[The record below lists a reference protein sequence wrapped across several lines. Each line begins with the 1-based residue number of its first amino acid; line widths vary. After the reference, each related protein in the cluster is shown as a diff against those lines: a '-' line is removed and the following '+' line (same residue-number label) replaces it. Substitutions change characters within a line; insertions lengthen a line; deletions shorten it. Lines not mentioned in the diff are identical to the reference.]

1 MELWID
7 ADRMQVAWKLPGKG
21 FADGLRIIA
30 SDSDTIMRTA
40 VVPKFQLFRLFV
52 TEKDLFDGLCL
63 DDICILGSP
72 NLPPVIS
79 PKQMS
84 KQAGSHHVGLQA
96 GSDDDDI
103 NYGEDFVDSDNEID
117 QDDDDIFEEW
127 VDHEGTG
134 KKKETEWVDDDYNS
148 DDLDLP
154 PSDSEYEEDED
165 EVEEETK
172 KKDGEGS
179 SNKKK
184 KKEKKVKLIP
194 FRPED
199 MQHVRFKTGMVFPTV
214 VDLRKAIQEY
224 AIQNKVQIKYATN
237 DLQRVRAYCNSDED
251 CPWYLFAAP
260 DSRHKEFVV
269 KNFVGKHTCEGVWV
283 LKQFTAKY
291 LAAKYIAAF
300 RANDKMTLK
309 SFAMLVQTDF
319 NMTPSRSKLSR
330 ARRIA
335 VEEIHGDEVQQCEQ
349 LWDYAAEVR
358 R

>member
-1 MELWID
+1 MFEYFLRILGPLEELFSVEINHGGLFCGHGTNKTYLDCQTDYFDNCEVDTWSPLWIRDFLMELGID

-172 KKDGEGS
+172 KRWRRKQQQKEEKGEEG
-179 SNKKK
+179 
-184 KKEKKVKLIP
+184 E
-194 FRPED
+194 
-199 MQHVRFKTGMVFPTV
+199 
-214 VDLRKAIQEY
+214 A
-224 AIQNKVQIKYATN
+224 
-237 DLQRVRAYCNSDED
+237 
-251 CPWYLFAAP
+251 
-260 DSRHKEFVV
+260 
-269 KNFVGKHTCEGVWV
+269 HT
-283 LKQFTAKY
+283 
-291 LAAKYIAAF
+291 
-300 RANDKMTLK
+300 
-309 SFAMLVQTDF
+309 VQT
-319 NMTPSRSKLSR
+319 
-330 ARRIA
+330 
-335 VEEIHGDEVQQCEQ
+335 
-349 LWDYAAEVR
+349 
-358 R
+358 